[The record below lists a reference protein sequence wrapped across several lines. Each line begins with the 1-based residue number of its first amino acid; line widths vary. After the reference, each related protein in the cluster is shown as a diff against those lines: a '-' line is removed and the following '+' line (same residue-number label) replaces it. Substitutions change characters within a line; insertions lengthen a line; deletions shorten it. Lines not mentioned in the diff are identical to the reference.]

1 MTRGW
6 KSAVLLGLG
15 LCALYAFPVFA
26 DDWEVYVPDSEEVV
40 VSPDRVDS
48 YSAPFIE
55 DDEWD
60 DEIEL
65 INDLATG
72 SDWRVVTATPSV
84 VDDVAPIAQGYIP
97 YDSAMSTSAVQFF
110 KDYIDKIGGV
120 HYVLFRSGQY
130 TYRLVIS
137 PDLFVDGSSFSAPDA
152 DYVTYDTRYYTWST
166 GHEGAFSLKAGNYL
180 VYSDVGDYPVL
191 TSGSLVLWIIV
202 FLGTVVFLFNVIR
215 VLFAPHRMSL

>member
-1 MTRGW
+1 MMRGW
-6 KSAVLLGLG
+6 KSALLLGLG

-26 DDWEVYVPDSEEVV
+26 DDWEVYVPDSEAVV
-40 VSPDRVDS
+40 VPSDRVDS

-55 DDEWD
+55 DEWE

-65 INDLATG
+65 INDLATV
-72 SDWRVVTATPSV
+72 SDWRPTATPSNV
-84 VDDVAPIAQGYIP
+84 VAPIAQGYIP

-110 KDYIDKIGGV
+110 KDYIDKLGGV

-130 TYRLVIS
+130 TYRLVLS
-137 PDLFVDGSSFSAPDA
+137 SDLSVDGSSFSAPDA

-191 TSGSLVLWIIV
+191 ASGSLVLWIIV
-202 FLGTVVFLFNVIR
+202 FLGTVVFLFNVVR